1 MSNYTQADFIE
12 SEDFNSDFYFE
23 YLKMLKEFEESEE
36 FCKLHSELLKGEDID
51 YDPDELPF

>member
-23 YLKMLKEFEESEE
+23 YLKMLKDFEESEE
-36 FCKLHSELLKGEDID
+36 LYKIQSELQNKDID
-51 YDPDELPF
+51 YDPDEVPF